1 MNEIL
6 GNAILGAVKRRL
18 RQKKAARPKTSAKTR
33 FARMKLLAAL
43 RKKKLAAASKAK
55 KPIVRKILSRMSPAG
70 KKALIKRAILKNP
83 ALKKKLAVAVVKKRL
98 ADRQAGKFMAPG
110 QPYKTPVPASPAA
123 PNPTRDPSAAPIPE
137 EDTMSP
143 AEAVQEEQA
152 EAPMEEAAEEAADNE
167 EAAEEATEETTE
179 DLAENAEAEAEDLTE
194 PDAEEVEEQAEEAA
208 EDAAEA
214 AETAGDNLILG
225 YALGKRNQRL
235 RMRRGEALA
244 AHRAAP
250 LCRKLESASLG
261 GISAKKTVKG
271 VKVIARAKRG
281 DKKAKVAIKAVA
293 KKAAKGDKK
302 AKKAMA
308 QLKISQKVL
317 KKTTPKKKTLAKK
330 PLAKKTGKTLAKRKV
345 PYTKPV
351 KVENTGLFAHS
362 AHQRGLAMIPG
373 MARTRYGQ
381 W

>member
-18 RQKKAARPKTSAKTR
+18 RQKKTARRPMGSPKSR
-33 FARMKLLAAL
+33 LARMKLLAAL
-43 RKKKLAAASKAK
+43 RKKKLAASKAK
-55 KPIVRKILSRMSPAG
+55 KPVVKRILARMNPAA
-70 KKALIKRAILKNP
+70 KKALLKRAILKNP

-98 ADRQAGKFMAPG
+98 AQRQAGKFLAPG
-110 QPYKTPVPASPAA
+110 APYQTPVPARAAA

-143 AEAVQEEQA
+143 AEAVEEEQA
-152 EAPMEEAAEEAADNE
+152 EAPMEEAAEEQADTE
-167 EAAEEATEETTE
+167 EAAEEATEETAE

-194 PDAEEVEEQAEEAA
+194 PDAEETEEQAEEAA

-214 AETAGDNLILG
+214 VETAGDNLILG
-225 YALGKRNQRL
+225 YALGKRKQRL

-250 LCRKLESASLG
+250 LCRKLETASLG

-281 DKKAKVAIKAVA
+281 DKKAKTAIKAVA
-293 KKAAKGDKK
+293 KKAAKGDPK

-317 KKTTPKKKTLAKK
+317 KKTTPKKKAGKKLLAK
-330 PLAKKTGKTLAKRKV
+330 GKTKKARKI

-373 MARTRYGQ
+373 MARGRYGQ